1 MHIVVYTNFYVAAY
15 PPSPGTPGSC
25 MTYRQLEA
33 TSGRQQGSRRRSSTP
48 FTNEDVRPLTKLP
61 YYHAMPT
68 HPSPASNEPRRGSL
82 ACVGLGMTLG
92 SHLTPLA
99 RSHIQQA
106 DVVFAGL
113 SDGVVEL
120 WLQRMHP
127 DVRSLQPYYR
137 EGKSRMKTYREW
149 VELMMVEV
157 RAGNRVC
164 GVFYGHP
171 GIFAWSPHKVIET
184 ARAEG
189 FQAHMEPGISAE
201 DCLYADLGIDP
212 GRYGCQHFEASQLLF
227 YERRI
232 DNAGYL
238 VLWQVGLVGDRS
250 LGRFSTGPKYRELLV
265 ELLSR
270 DYPLDHEV
278 IIYRG
283 ATLPIE
289 KPRIRRTTLRELPHV
304 TAAGCACAR
313 RIRRC
318 PSPFTPTTS
327 GMRKAT
333 T

>member
-1 MHIVVYTNFYVAAY
+1 MNTL
-15 PPSPGTPGSC
+15 S
-25 MTYRQLEA
+25 
-33 TSGRQQGSRRRSSTP
+33 SR
-48 FTNEDVRPLTKLP
+48 
-61 YYHAMPT
+61 PT
-68 HPSPASNEPRRGSL
+68 DELRRGSL

-157 RAGNRVC
+157 RAGKRVC

-171 GIFAWSPHKVIET
+171 GIFAWSPHKAIET

-189 FQAHMEPGISAE
+189 YPAHMEPGISAE

-212 GRYGCQHFEASQLLF
+212 GRFGCQHFEASQLLF

-232 DNAGYL
+232 DNAGYV
-238 VLWQVGLVGDRS
+238 VLWQMGIVGNRS
-250 LGRFSTGPKYRELLV
+250 TGRFEAGPKYRELLV

-270 DYPLDHEV
+270 DYPLDHEA

-289 KPRIRRTTLRELPHV
+289 KPRIRRAALGDLHRVPLTAEETVVLPPARTLKPNAAMQERLEALDRE
-304 TAAGCACAR
+304 AALA
-313 RIRRC
+313 
-318 PSPFTPTTS
+318 
-327 GMRKAT
+327 
-333 T
+333 